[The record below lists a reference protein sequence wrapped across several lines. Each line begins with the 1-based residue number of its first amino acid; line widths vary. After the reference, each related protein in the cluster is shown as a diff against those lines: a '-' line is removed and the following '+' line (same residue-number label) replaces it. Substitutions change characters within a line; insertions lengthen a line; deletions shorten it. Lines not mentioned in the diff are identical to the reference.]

1 MELNKNTIIE
11 GECVDVLSRLPDNS
25 VDLIFADP
33 PYNLQLGAGLTRPDQ
48 SVVDGVTD
56 AWDQF
61 DSFDAYDLFTHQ
73 WLSECRRVL
82 KDNGAIWVIGSYHNI
97 FRVGTVLQDAG
108 FWIQN
113 DIIWRKS
120 NPMPNFKGTRFQN
133 AHETMI
139 WAGKSDKSKVT
150 FNYDA
155 LKTFNEDKQMRSDW
169 LIPICAGGE
178 RLKGEDGK
186 KAHPTQKPEALLQ
199 RILLASSKPGD
210 VVLDPFSGTGTT
222 AAVAKKLGRAFV
234 GIEQDPAY
242 VRLSRARLKAI
253 TPIEGDMLEVE
264 KGKKSLPRVPF
275 GALIENGWLKPGDRL
290 WSPKKRFNARIR
302 IDGSLTTGDASGSI
316 DRVGAFVQQAPACNG
331 WTYWHY
337 EEAKSG
343 ELAPIDLLRRRY
355 RHEMGLMN

>member
-1 MELNKNTIIE
+1 M
-11 GECVDVLSRLPDNS
+11 R
-25 VDLIFADP
+25 
-33 PYNLQLGAGLTRPDQ
+33 GAG
-48 SVVDGVTD
+48 
-56 AWDQF
+56 
-61 DSFDAYDLFTHQ
+61 
-73 WLSECRRVL
+73 
-82 KDNGAIWVIGSYHNI
+82 
-97 FRVGTVLQDAG
+97 GTS
-108 FWIQN
+108 
-113 DIIWRKS
+113 S
-120 NPMPNFKGTRFQN
+120 NMF
-133 AHETMI
+133 
-139 WAGKSDKSKVT
+139 
-150 FNYDA
+150 
-155 LKTFNEDKQMRSDW
+155 
-169 LIPICAGGE
+169 C
-178 RLKGEDGK
+178 
-186 KAHPTQKPEALLQ
+186 
-199 RILLASSKPGD
+199 
-210 VVLDPFSGTGTT
+210 GTGTT

-316 DRVGAFVQQAPACNG
+316 HRVGAFVQQAPACNG